1 MPSTDG
7 PARERVVQHVAGP
20 LEVQAGHGTG
30 KTTLLLARFAR
41 LVRERLAW
49 PHEVLLLTFT
59 RRAALELRE
68 RLQCLLDEDTDDLP
82 ILTLHA
88 FARRLL
94 ASQPDRK
101 QKPITI
107 YDPNHAFRVL
117 RRAMADVRL
126 PETVWPPAF
135 VASLVADTKEQ
146 GLGPEAFATVPDSP
160 AQQALAR
167 VYERYQ
173 ARLAQARALDFADLV
188 LEASRLLRADAGLLA
203 ELQQRYRFLMVD
215 EFQDTSLGQYAL
227 VRLMAGP
234 GRNVLVA
241 ASAAQSIY
249 EWRHAHYPR
258 LSAQFRTDFPDAPRV
273 CLQDNFRSTH
283 QIVAAAGALFRPGQY
298 PDVDLTAQR
307 GAGELIRDVRLPSEH
322 DEAAFVAGEA
332 QRLARGGT
340 RLNQMA
346 VLFRTNRQSALLEHA
361 FMRHCVPYVL
371 PGRQR
376 LYHRREVRDVLAY
389 LTLATTGEE
398 AALDQVINTPPR
410 GLGPVALRLL
420 RGSDNHLTWTRLVEA
435 MSEPD
440 AVGLKLSAV
449 QALEQFWDLAQ
460 SLRKIARDLPH
471 AELIDRVLEDTGY
484 RAWLA
489 EELDGSLRLNSIHE
503 LRREAEGYPD
513 IARFLAA
520 IQAQIEADLERPD
533 DEGVTFL
540 TIHAAKGL
548 QFKVVFVVGLEEGL
562 LPAAKAVDGA
572 GEAGERRL
580 AHVAFSR
587 ACDLLYL
594 VSARS
599 RELGG
604 RRVYPR
610 PSRYL
615 GAIPKSAVIRYP
627 PNGASTKGG
636 PIT

>member
-1 MPSTDG
+1 MPPTDG

-20 LEVQAGHGTG
+20 LELQAGHGTG
-30 KTTLLLARFAR
+30 KTTLLLERYAC

-49 PHEVLLLTFT
+49 PYEVLLLTFT

-68 RLQCLLDEDTDDLP
+68 RLQLLLDEDTDDLP

-101 QKPITI
+101 HHTLTI
-107 YDPNHAFRVL
+107 YDPNQAFRVL

-135 VASLVADTKEQ
+135 VAGLVEDAKEQ
-146 GLGPEAFATVPDSP
+146 GLGPAAFATVPGSP

-173 ARLAQARALDFADLV
+173 ALLAQARALDFADLV

-227 VRLMAGP
+227 VRLLAGP
-234 GRNVLVA
+234 GENLVVA

-258 LSAQFRTDFPDAPRV
+258 LSAQFRADFPDAPLV
-273 CLQDNFRSTH
+273 CLQDNFRSTL
-283 QIVAAAGALFRPGQY
+283 QIVAAAGALVRPGQY
-298 PDVDLTAQR
+298 PDVDLTARR
-307 GAGELIRDVRLPSEH
+307 GAGELIRDVRVPSEH
-322 DEAAFVAGEA
+322 DEAAYVAGEA
-332 QRLARGGT
+332 QRLAQAGT
-340 RLNQMA
+340 PLKEIA
-346 VLFRTNRQSALLEHA
+346 VLFRTNRQSVLLEHA
-361 FMRHCVPYVL
+361 FMRQQVPYVL

-389 LTLATTGEE
+389 LALATTGDEL
-398 AALDQVINTPPR
+398 ALDQVINTPPR
-410 GLGPVALRLL
+410 GLGPVTVRLL
-420 RGSDNHLTWTRLVEA
+420 RGAQAHITWARLVDA

-440 AVGLKLSAV
+440 AIGLRLSAV
-449 QALEQFWDLAQ
+449 QAIEQFWDLAQ
-460 SLRKIARDLPH
+460 ALRKVAGSLPP

-484 RAWLA
+484 RARLA
-489 EELDGSLRLNSIHE
+489 DELDGQLRLNSIHE

-615 GAIPKSAVIRYP
+615 GAIPKSAVARYP
-627 PNGASTKGG
+627 PNGARKD
-636 PIT
+636 P

>member
-1 MPSTDG
+1 MSSTDG
-7 PARERVVQHVAGP
+7 PARVRVVHHVSGP
-20 LEVQAGHGTG
+20 LEIQAGHGTG
-30 KTTLLLARFAR
+30 KTTLLLTRYAR

-49 PHEVLLLTFT
+49 PYEVLLLTFT

-68 RLQCLLDEDTDDLP
+68 RLQLLLDEDTDDLP

-94 ASQPDRK
+94 ASQPDHRHHTL
-101 QKPITI
+101 TI

-117 RRAMADVRL
+117 RRAMADMRL

-135 VASLVADTKEQ
+135 VAGLMADAKEQ
-146 GLGPEAFATVPDSP
+146 GLGPVAFTTVQDSP

-173 ARLAQARALDFADLV
+173 ALLAQARALDFADLV

-227 VRLMAGP
+227 VRLLAGP
-234 GRNVLVA
+234 GENLVVA

-258 LSAQFRTDFPDAPRV
+258 LSAQFRADFPKAPLV
-273 CLQDNFRSTH
+273 CLQDNFRSTQ

-298 PDVDLTAQR
+298 PDVDLTARR
-307 GAGELIRDVRLPSEH
+307 GAGEPIRDVRVPSEH

-332 QRLARGGT
+332 SRLAQGGT
-340 RLNQMA
+340 PLSEMA

-361 FMRHCVPYVL
+361 FMRQRMPYVL
-371 PGRQR
+371 PGQQR

-389 LTLATTGEE
+389 LALATTGDE
-398 AALDQVINTPPR
+398 AALNQVINTPPR

-420 RGSDNHLTWTRLVEA
+420 RGRQGGISWARLVEA
-435 MSEPD
+435 MSEPE
-440 AVGLKLSAV
+440 AIGLRPSTVQAIERFWDMV
-449 QALEQFWDLAQ
+449 QALRKTAG
-460 SLRKIARDLPH
+460 SLPP
-471 AELIDRVLEDTGY
+471 AELINRVLEDTGY

-489 EELDGSLRLNSIHE
+489 DELDGPLRLNSIHE

-513 IARFLAA
+513 TARFLAG
-520 IQAQIEADLERPD
+520 IGAQIEADLERPD
-533 DEGVTFL
+533 EEGVTFL

-615 GAIPKSAVIRYP
+615 GTIPKSAVARYP
-627 PNGASTKGG
+627 PNGASTKGD